1 MTNKDIIRVQISI
14 SNDELELIKVMEPLH
29 DSSIEGAITNGIIN
43 QVIDNANKEV
53 IDD

>member
-1 MTNKDIIRVQISI
+1 MTNQDIIKATII
-14 SNDELELIKVMEPLH
+14 IDKEELEIIKAMKPLD
-29 DSSIEGAITNGIIN
+29 DSSMEGAITNGIIS